1 MTRPHPLT
9 AMSERQWDLAW
20 QQQQRVLKSLP
31 GGRGTWLPNVVEARP
46 WGALRWTSG
55 RPDYAASS
63 GQAVAETFA
72 VLRPDVV
79 DAAVRDAVVEA
90 LTDRPVATR
99 VAGVG
104 VGEHQVRAA
113 TLGCRRWVD
122 SHRRRGGHGRS
133 RMAGGSRRRRARRNS
148 RRCRR
153 WSRRQ
158 SPAGPPARRRAGR
171 IATTSGQSP
180 DGTRHRTGPDW
191 SKRPRC
197 WRSWPSATT
206 QRPMARARKRC
217 RVPCGRQPGC
227 CSDRRTI
234 PASRCWPTVCS
245 GWSELGA
252 RNA

>member
-113 TLGCRRWVD
+113 TLGAV
-122 SHRRRGGHGRS
+122 GGLILTAVVAA
-133 RMAGGSRRRRARRNS
+133 MAGAGWLVVLVVAALGAILGGVAGGAVAN
-148 RRCRR
+148 
-153 WSRRQ
+153 RQ
-158 SPAGPPARRRAGR
+158 LARRRAAVLAESPHVRTVTGR
-171 IATTSGQSP
+171 YAPPDWTRLVEASTLLEELAVGHDPETDGQSQEAVQGALWEAAGLLLRSSDHTGVEVLA
-180 DGTRHRTGPDW
+180 DGV
-191 SKRPRC
+191 
-197 WRSWPSATT
+197 
-206 QRPMARARKRC
+206 QRLVRARR
-217 RVPCGRQPGC
+217 P
-227 CSDRRTI
+227 
-234 PASRCWPTVCS
+234 
-245 GWSELGA
+245 
-252 RNA
+252 

>member
-20 QQQQRVLKSLP
+20 QEQQRVLKSLP

-72 VLRPDVV
+72 VLRPGVV

-90 LTDRPVATR
+90 LTERPVSTR

-113 TLGCRRWVD
+113 TLGAV
-122 SHRRRGGHGRS
+122 GGLILAAVVAALAGAGWLVVLLVAALGAILGGV
-133 RMAGGSRRRRARRNS
+133 AGGAVAN
-148 RRCRR
+148 
-153 WSRRQ
+153 RQ
-158 SPAGPPARRRAGR
+158 LARRRAAVLAESPYVRTVTGR
-171 IATTSGQSP
+171 YAPPDWTRLVEASTLLEEMAVGHDPETDGQSQEAVQGALWEAAGLLLRSSDHTGVEVLA
-180 DGTRHRTGPDW
+180 DGVQRLVNAR
-191 SKRPRC
+191 RP
-197 WRSWPSATT
+197 
-206 QRPMARARKRC
+206 
-217 RVPCGRQPGC
+217 
-227 CSDRRTI
+227 
-234 PASRCWPTVCS
+234 
-245 GWSELGA
+245 
-252 RNA
+252 

>member
-20 QQQQRVLKSLP
+20 QEQQRVLKSLP
-31 GGRGTWLPNVVEARP
+31 GGRGTWLPNVIEARP

-90 LTDRPVATR
+90 LTERPVVTR

-113 TLGCRRWVD
+113 TLGAV
-122 SHRRRGGHGRS
+122 GGLVLTAVVAALAGAGWLVVLVVAAFGAILGGV
-133 RMAGGSRRRRARRNS
+133 AGGAVAN
-148 RRCRR
+148 
-153 WSRRQ
+153 RQ
-158 SPAGPPARRRAGR
+158 QARRRAAVLAESPYVRTVTGR
-171 IATTSGQSP
+171 YAPPDWTRLVEASTLLEELAVGHDPETDGQSREAVQGALWEAAGLLLRSS
-180 DGTRHRTGPDW
+180 DHTGVEVLANGVQRLV
-191 SKRPRC
+191 KARRP
-197 WRSWPSATT
+197 
-206 QRPMARARKRC
+206 
-217 RVPCGRQPGC
+217 
-227 CSDRRTI
+227 
-234 PASRCWPTVCS
+234 
-245 GWSELGA
+245 
-252 RNA
+252 